1 MTRLFDVIKTVPQ
14 CEQLEVLLVGMAQIS
29 DDIIGNADG
38 MDVEPQWWDVLV
50 RVPDSVDSSSFDLL
64 TVAEGHTYEHGK
76 IAASAVAVLLLG
88 DPESYESI

>member
-1 MTRLFDVIKTVPQ
+1 VTRFFDVIKTAQ
-14 CEQLEVLLVGMAQIS
+14 QREQLEVLLIGMAQVS

-50 RVPDSVDSSSFDLL
+50 RVPDSVDPSSFDLL
-64 TVAEGHTYEHGK
+64 TVAEGYTYEHGK
-76 IAASAVAVLLLG
+76 IAASAVAILLLG

>member
-1 MTRLFDVIKTVPQ
+1 MTRFFDIIKTAQ
-14 CEQLEVLLVGMAQIS
+14 QREQLEVLLIGMAQVS

-50 RVPDSVDSSSFDLL
+50 RVPDSVDPSSFDLL
-64 TVAEGHTYEHGK
+64 TVAEGYTYEHGK
-76 IAASAVAVLLLG
+76 IAASAVAILLLG